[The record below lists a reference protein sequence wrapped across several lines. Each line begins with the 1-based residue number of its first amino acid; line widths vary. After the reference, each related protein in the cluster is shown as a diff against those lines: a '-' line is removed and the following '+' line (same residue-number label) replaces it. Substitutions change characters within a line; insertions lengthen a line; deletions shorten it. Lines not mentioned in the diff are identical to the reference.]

1 MIFSISWRNV
11 WRSKIRSLVIIS
23 AITLGVFAGVYAI
36 AFIIGWV
43 NQRIDNVINT
53 EVSHV
58 QIHHKDFLQTNEV
71 NDFIPDIKSVKSK
84 IETYPE
90 VIGVSSRVISTCMV
104 TSAETASGVQ
114 LTGIDPDNEKKVTK
128 IHSQII
134 EGSYFENIKSRP
146 IVIGKKLAEKLNVKV
161 RSKVVV
167 TISEMDGTLTGAAFR
182 VAGVYETANTAY
194 DETKAFV
201 RQKDLQSLIKIDKKK
216 GHEIAILL
224 NENDHVD
231 EFSNKMKSEFT
242 DLQVMSWTE
251 LLPEMKMMNE
261 SMGYMMYIFI
271 VIIMLALGFGIINT
285 MLMAILER
293 TRELGVLIAIGMNK
307 QKIFSMIVLETVL
320 LSLVGG
326 VIGILIA
333 VILTAITYQTGI
345 DLSLWTEGLN
355 SVGFNATI
363 YPVIGFDSIV
373 TVTFLVVIISVLAA
387 IYPALKAVKMNAAEA
402 LKIDI

>member
-1 MIFSISWRNV
+1 
-11 WRSKIRSLVIIS
+11 
-23 AITLGVFAGVYAI
+23 
-36 AFIIGWV
+36 
-43 NQRIDNVINT
+43 
-53 EVSHV
+53 
-58 QIHHKDFLQTNEV
+58 
-71 NDFIPDIKSVKSK
+71 
-84 IETYPE
+84 
-90 VIGVSSRVISTCMV
+90 
-104 TSAETASGVQ
+104 
-114 LTGIDPDNEKKVTK
+114 
-128 IHSQII
+128 
-134 EGSYFENIKSRP
+134 
-146 IVIGKKLAEKLNVKV
+146 
-161 RSKVVV
+161 
-167 TISEMDGTLTGAAFR
+167 
-182 VAGVYETANTAY
+182 
-194 DETKAFV
+194 
-201 RQKDLQSLIKIDKKK
+201 
-216 GHEIAILL
+216 
-224 NENDHVD
+224 
-231 EFSNKMKSEFT
+231 MKSEFT